1 MSIKKIFYFAIFL
14 IFYQTNV
21 FSIEADVFVQSTV
34 NRASAILSKNID
46 KNEKIDELKLI
57 AKETV
62 DIRGVGFYSLGSARK
77 NLNDEQKSKYSSL
90 FEQYFLKSF
99 SSRLAEYTNPEIEVT
114 GKEKLNDKYTI
125 VNSTLVATNERPE
138 VNCSIADI
146 TCDSDGTIRKFIN
159 QEGITPTMAIH
170 ELKANENYYIGLFLT
185 GAYQD
190 VMGDMHNLFGRLNE
204 VHVYGDNDDPEG
216 FYIEEIIRG
225 NTSSMVLS
233 TMQYNP
239 EYMAQKMKKDVT
251 KVVTAGSMAPRQGV
265 KWVDFYEECLTNY
278 TYLRHD

>member
-21 FSIEADVFVQSTV
+21 LSIEADVFVQSTV

-46 KNEKIDELKLI
+46 KNEKIEELKLI

-62 DIRGVGFYSLGSARK
+62 DIRGVGFYSLGSTRK
-77 NLNDEQKSKYSSL
+77 NLNEEQKNKYSSL

-138 VNCSIADI
+138 VKIDWRIYTVNPENPLIRDLIIEGLSLARTQKEEFSSI
-146 TCDSDGTIRKFIN
+146 
-159 QEGITPTMAIH
+159 
-170 ELKANENYYIGLFLT
+170 
-185 GAYQD
+185 
-190 VMGDMHNLFGRLNE
+190 LNS
-204 VHVYGDNDDPEG
+204 NDDDINVL
-216 FYIEEIIRG
+216 FKTLEEFSK
-225 NTSSMVLS
+225 N
-233 TMQYNP
+233 
-239 EYMAQKMKKDVT
+239 
-251 KVVTAGSMAPRQGV
+251 
-265 KWVDFYEECLTNY
+265 
-278 TYLRHD
+278 